1 MIPLLIL
8 AAVVFACCFA
18 VDKGFQKLF
27 RGRPEH
33 QSGLA
38 VKHKKRAAVF
48 GLILTVLGIAGILT
62 AIGSDWGLV
71 IMSAIGSDWGLV
83 IMSAIVLLMGIALIV
98 YYLSFGIYYD
108 EETFLVSSLG
118 KKTKARRYEDIREQK
133 LYVIQGGSAL
143 VELHMADGS
152 TVSVQN
158 TMEGASAF
166 LDYAFA
172 RWCEQKGL
180 DSDDCDFH
188 DPSSLQWF
196 PAVEEQ

>member
-1 MIPLLIL
+1 MIPFLIL
-8 AAVVFACCFA
+8 AAVVFALCFA

-38 VKHKKRAAVF
+38 VKHNKRAALF
-48 GLILTVLGIAGILT
+48 GLVLTVLGIAGILT
-62 AIGSDWGLV
+62 GVSSGWGL
-71 IMSAIGSDWGLV
+71 AIL
-83 IMSAIVLLMGIALIV
+83 SAIVLLMGIALIV

-108 EETFLVSSLG
+108 EQTFLVSSLG
-118 KKTKARRYEDIREQK
+118 KQSTARRYEDIREQK
-133 LYVIQGGSAL
+133 LYVVQGGSAI
-143 VELHMADGS
+143 VELYMADGGA
-152 TVSVQN
+152 VSVQT
-158 TMEGASAF
+158 TMDGAYSF

-180 DSDDCDFH
+180 DSDDCEFH